1 MNFKAMFALCT
12 ASLLLLAGC
21 SNKPAS
27 SQESVQST
35 ASGTT
40 QSTQLQT
47 EDTVDLVATT
57 YPVYLL
63 ASAITEHVEGVQVTR
78 LNTGAVS
85 CLHDYTLSV
94 NDMKQIEGA
103 DIIVMNGAGLEE
115 FMDDALERTTGTVV
129 DCSVN
134 VPLLENEGHVHVEG
148 DENDHDHGHWDP
160 HYWMNPE
167 NMVIAA
173 ENIYNKMVELDA
185 DNTQQYQENLLTVTT
200 MLNSWK
206 SNFEDIFQVEEG
218 PEITGLITFHDGFR
232 YFADA
237 YDLPLL
243 AAIEEE
249 EGSEASA
256 KEINEITQL
265 VQEYQIPV
273 IFTEVNGS
281 DATAQAIARETG
293 CQVAQLNMLMDG
305 PEYSGL
311 DDYYDVMI
319 ANVQAI
325 VNGFAGEEVLVTE

>member
-1 MNFKAMFALCT
+1 
-12 ASLLLLAGC
+12 
-21 SNKPAS
+21 
-27 SQESVQST
+27 
-35 ASGTT
+35 
-40 QSTQLQT
+40 
-47 EDTVDLVATT
+47 
-57 YPVYLL
+57 
-63 ASAITEHVEGVQVTR
+63 
-78 LNTGAVS
+78 
-85 CLHDYTLSV
+85 
-94 NDMKQIEGA
+94 
-103 DIIVMNGAGLEE
+103 
-115 FMDDALERTTGTVV
+115 
-129 DCSVN
+129 
-134 VPLLENEGHVHVEG
+134 
-148 DENDHDHGHWDP
+148 
-160 HYWMNPE
+160 
-167 NMVIAA
+167 
-173 ENIYNKMVELDA
+173 MVELDA